1 MGNGALKAAGAEC
14 IVLFMAAD
22 IMLALGGV
30 GLFLIGMIMLTE
42 GLRGLAGKALR
53 DVLARFTEN
62 PFSGAVSGALTTAV
76 VQSSSATTVTAVGF
90 VSAGL
95 LTFPE
100 ALGVIFGANIGTTV
114 TGWIVA
120 ILGFKLHLGE
130 IILPVVLIGALLKLF
145 GSGRLNFLGTALAG
159 FSLLFIGIDAM
170 QGGLAALEGVVT
182 PSDFPEDTLPGRL
195 KLVLIGIAITVVTQ
209 SSSAGVATALVGL
222 AAGAISF
229 EQAAAMVIGMNVGTT
244 STALLATLGGS
255 TATRRTGYAH
265 VIYNVMTGV
274 VAFILLGPFV
284 SLVRAGVGQVDVQ
297 IALVA
302 FHTSFNVI
310 GVALVLPFTN
320 GFARLVTALVPE
332 RGPHLTRH
340 LGKRLLSDADAATDA
355 AVATVEEISQA
366 LFALLAHLLGARQQ
380 RRGELAKLSDSSEAV
395 GATRAFVEK
404 IVVSSADEPRGR
416 RIVAAFHIL
425 DHLGRLYFRCTH
437 TERIATLAYDRRL
450 RRLRNVLRGLAQ
462 EAVDPADP
470 LLTEERLDRLR
481 KLLLGQIELFRERTI
496 GLVSTGRIAGEA
508 AMRRLDSVRWL
519 QRVSYH
525 LWRIQ
530 HHRNLL
536 GDIASPASPLT
547 EAEAEAEIEKD

>member
-195 KLVLIGIAITVVTQ
+195 KRPLWSGLPRARSA
-209 SSSAGVATALVGL
+209 SS
-222 AAGAISF
+222 
-229 EQAAAMVIGMNVGTT
+229 
-244 STALLATLGGS
+244 
-255 TATRRTGYAH
+255 R
-265 VIYNVMTGV
+265 
-274 VAFILLGPFV
+274 P
-284 SLVRAGVGQVDVQ
+284 
-297 IALVA
+297 
-302 FHTSFNVI
+302 
-310 GVALVLPFTN
+310 
-320 GFARLVTALVPE
+320 
-332 RGPHLTRH
+332 
-340 LGKRLLSDADAATDA
+340 
-355 AVATVEEISQA
+355 
-366 LFALLAHLLGARQQ
+366 
-380 RRGELAKLSDSSEAV
+380 
-395 GATRAFVEK
+395 
-404 IVVSSADEPRGR
+404 PR
-416 RIVAAFHIL
+416 
-425 DHLGRLYFRCTH
+425 
-437 TERIATLAYDRRL
+437 
-450 RRLRNVLRGLAQ
+450 
-462 EAVDPADP
+462 
-470 LLTEERLDRLR
+470 
-481 KLLLGQIELFRERTI
+481 
-496 GLVSTGRIAGEA
+496 
-508 AMRRLDSVRWL
+508 W
-519 QRVSYH
+519 
-525 LWRIQ
+525 
-530 HHRNLL
+530 
-536 GDIASPASPLT
+536 
-547 EAEAEAEIEKD
+547 

>member
-1 MGNGALKAAGAEC
+1 
-14 IVLFMAAD
+14 
-22 IMLALGGV
+22 
-30 GLFLIGMIMLTE
+30 
-42 GLRGLAGKALR
+42 
-53 DVLARFTEN
+53 
-62 PFSGAVSGALTTAV
+62 
-76 VQSSSATTVTAVGF
+76 
-90 VSAGL
+90 
-95 LTFPE
+95 
-100 ALGVIFGANIGTTV
+100 
-114 TGWIVA
+114 
-120 ILGFKLHLGE
+120 
-130 IILPVVLIGALLKLF
+130 
-145 GSGRLNFLGTALAG
+145 LNFLGTALAG

-170 QGGLAALEGVVT
+170 QGGLVAFEGVVT

-302 FHTSFNVI
+302 FHTSFMRAGVGQVDVQIALVAFHTSFNVI

-380 RRGELAKLSDSSEAV
+380 RRGELAKLSDISEAL